1 MVTIL
6 IRCNLFTVK
15 IPDTD
20 ISRVAGILPNWQI
33 VAKKLGF
40 GEQDIE
46 DIETS
51 NQATADQR
59 KAFVRK
65 WIRKN
70 GTKATYGKLCTAL
83 EELGEHGAAE
93 SIIGE
98 IPK

>member
-1 MVTIL
+1 MKLVKLHSAWSQSYYFVT
-6 IRCNLFTVK
+6 LFTVK

-46 DIETS
+46 DIETKH
-51 NQATADQR
+51 QAPAEQR
-59 KAFVRK
+59 KAFVRN

-70 GTKATYGKLCTAL
+70 GTRAKMSRQ
-83 EELGEHGAAE
+83 
-93 SIIGE
+93 SIYNGYA
-98 IPK
+98 